1 MVNKQSPFD
10 TLVNYAPSGGSYIRD
25 EFTDNLI
32 FHTMA
37 QGYKLVE
44 KKNLGKD
51 SAEQSTK
58 VYAIPKY
65 NGYTDMDSLCKM
77 IGARSTVSSADVK
90 AVLDSLNFVLDM
102 ELQAGRIV
110 RLGKFGNFRLSLLI
124 EGANDK
130 EGFDRSMIVGARVIF
145 TAWRNPSIIH
155 RLRAW
160 VLSLFGKMSYN
171 IGDVSKR

>member
-1 MVNKQSPFD
+1 
-10 TLVNYAPSGGSYIRD
+10 
-25 EFTDNLI
+25 
-32 FHTMA
+32 MA

-51 SAEQSTK
+51 SAEQPTK

-65 NGYTDMDSLCKM
+65 NGYTDILRKM
-77 IGARSTVSSADVK
+77 IGARSTVSSTDVK

-110 RLGKFGNFRLSLLI
+110 RLGKFGNFRLSLSI

-160 VLSLFGKMSYN
+160 GLSLFGKQTKIPRPYQF
-171 IGDVSKR
+171 

>member
-1 MVNKQSPFD
+1 M
-10 TLVNYAPSGGSYIRD
+10 LVNYAPSGGSYIRD

-51 SAEQSTK
+51 SAEQPTK

-65 NGYTDMDSLCKM
+65 NGYT
-77 IGARSTVSSADVK
+77 

-110 RLGKFGNFRLSLLI
+110 RLGKFGNFRLSLSS
-124 EGANDK
+124 ESANEK
-130 EGFDRSMIVGARVIF
+130 EVFDRSMIVGARVIF

>member
-10 TLVNYAPSGGSYIRD
+10 TLVNNAPSGGSYIRD

-51 SAEQSTK
+51 SAEQPTK

-65 NGYTDMDSLCKM
+65 NGYTDMDSLRKM

-110 RLGKFGNFRLSLLI
+110 RLGKFGNFRLSLSI

-130 EGFDRSMIVGARVIF
+130 EGFDRSMIVGARMIF

-160 VLSLFGKMSYN
+160 VLSLFGKQTKIPRPYQF
-171 IGDVSKR
+171 

>member
-1 MVNKQSPFD
+1 M
-10 TLVNYAPSGGSYIRD
+10 LVNYAPSGGSYIRD

-51 SAEQSTK
+51 SAEQPTK

-65 NGYTDMDSLCKM
+65 NGYTDMDSLRKM

-110 RLGKFGNFRLSLLI
+110 RLGKFGNFRLSLSS
-124 EGANDK
+124 ESANEK
-130 EGFDRSMIVGARVIF
+130 EVFDRSMIVGARVIF

-160 VLSLFGKMSYN
+160 VLSLFGKVLSLFGKMSYN

>member
-1 MVNKQSPFD
+1 
-10 TLVNYAPSGGSYIRD
+10 
-25 EFTDNLI
+25 
-32 FHTMA
+32 MA

-44 KKNLGKD
+44 KKNLGRD
-51 SAEQSTK
+51 AAEQPTK

-65 NGYTDMDSLCKM
+65 NGYTDMDTLCKM

-90 AVLDSLNFVLDM
+90 AVLDNLNFVLDM

-110 RLGKFGNFRLSLLI
+110 QLGEFGNFRLSLSS

-145 TAWRNPSIIH
+145 TPGS
-155 RLRAW
+155 
-160 VLSLFGKMSYN
+160 SLKKTVKTTNFASYTEETAATDEE
-171 IGDVSKR
+171 GGGTPGGV

>member
-1 MVNKQSPFD
+1 
-10 TLVNYAPSGGSYIRD
+10 
-25 EFTDNLI
+25 
-32 FHTMA
+32 MA

-51 SAEQSTK
+51 SAEQPTK

-65 NGYTDMDSLCKM
+65 NGYTDMDTLCKM

-90 AVLDSLNFVLDM
+90 AVLDNLNFVLDM

-110 RLGKFGNFRLSLLI
+110 QLGEFGNFRLSLSS

-145 TAWRNPSIIH
+145 TPGS
-155 RLRAW
+155 
-160 VLSLFGKMSYN
+160 SLKKTVKTTNFASYTEETATTDEE
-171 IGDVSKR
+171 GGGTPGGV